1 MKLTEKQKKYA
12 DLYLQYGN
20 SQKAYREAYGREGT
34 SAYANELLRN
44 PKIKAYLESFG
55 DLLEAEKA
63 ERVAK
68 AEEVLEFFTTVMR
81 DETADMSN
89 RLKSAELLA
98 KRYAL
103 FTQKVELEAKVN
115 GNFEINILGDEGE
128 IL

>member
-1 MKLTEKQKKYA
+1 M
-12 DLYLQYGN
+12 
-20 SQKAYREAYGREGT
+20 
-34 SAYANELLRN
+34 RN